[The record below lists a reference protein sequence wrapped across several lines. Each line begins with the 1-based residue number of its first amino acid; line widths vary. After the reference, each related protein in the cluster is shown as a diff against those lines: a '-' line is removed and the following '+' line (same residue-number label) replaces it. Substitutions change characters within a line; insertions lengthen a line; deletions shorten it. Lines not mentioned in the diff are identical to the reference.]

1 MLPPSPAH
9 SLLRGK
15 LLTKAGRYGEA
26 IQMLG
31 SHDNHMTENDQSECR
46 VVLGVAHLYARQL
59 AEVVK
64 VLGGAEQKGAG
75 QMPRLFRELSHYM
88 MGVANLCLG
97 HSREGLAEVNRSL
110 ILNPESYR
118 VSYDTHTLPLPHT
131 HTHTH
136 SHTHTLTHTHTHTL
150 THAKAFLT
158 RAAQFAREG
167 RFAKAILNCNEAIT
181 LSPSSCRAFLYRF
194 V

>member
-1 MLPPSPAH
+1 MSIATLLPPSPAH

-46 VVLGVAHLYARQL
+46 VVLGVAHLYARQP

-64 VLGGAEQKGAG
+64 VLRGAEQKGAG

-97 HSREGLAEVNRSL
+97 QSREGLAEVNRSL

-118 VSYDTHTLPLPHT
+118 VSFDTNSHTHTLTHTHTFPHTHTHT

-136 SHTHTLTHTHTHTL
+136 SHTHTHTHTH
-150 THAKAFLT
+150 
-158 RAAQFAREG
+158 RR
-167 RFAKAILNCNEAIT
+167 
-181 LSPSSCRAFLYRF
+181 S
-194 V
+194 